1 MLVHGNTYF
10 NIYSICTFSYSAV
23 NCPDLA
29 GPANG
34 QVVPSGSIPASTAT
48 YTCNSGYRLN
58 GDSSR
63 TCQDSGEW
71 SGTAPTCEPSTYVTR
86 TLINIVCRYVT
97 LKLFPKVI
105 C

>member
-34 QVVPSGSIPASTAT
+34 QVVPSGTIPASTAT

-63 TCQDSGEW
+63 ICQESGQW
-71 SGTAPTCEPSTYVTR
+71 SGTVPTCEPSTYVTR
-86 TLINIVCRYVT
+86 TLINIVCMYVT
-97 LKLFPKVI
+97 LKLFIKVI